1 VAAVHLLADVARLT
15 AEIGCQF
22 KVISTFVEERSN
34 LLRRLCS
41 SQGQTRFVGRIVK
54 APALGSWDT
63 FNGASGVLYPKGPDH
78 LALDAGVAKSVLA
91 DISLVG
97 EMMLKN
103 FSRALRNRVENVL
116 RLFCSSS
123 GS

>member
-22 KVISTFVEERSN
+22 KVTSTFVEERLPANCELIPSGSN

-63 FNGASGVLYPKGPDH
+63 FNGASGVLYPKRPDH

-97 EMMLKN
+97 EMMLRK
-103 FSRALRNRVENVL
+103 
-116 RLFCSSS
+116 LFPSIAKSH
-123 GS
+123 